1 MAFCAQCQSW
11 FKKKFDSADVNKTGS
26 ICLSELENLAGT
38 PPFENKN
45 KTDMVQ
51 IVNTLTLL
59 YLYI

>member
-51 IVNTLTLL
+51 IVN
-59 YLYI
+59 IK